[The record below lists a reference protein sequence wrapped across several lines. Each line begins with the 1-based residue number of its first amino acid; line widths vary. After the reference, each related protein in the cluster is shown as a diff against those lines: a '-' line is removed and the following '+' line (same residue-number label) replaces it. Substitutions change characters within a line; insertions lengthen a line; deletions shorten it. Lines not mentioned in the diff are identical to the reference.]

1 MTQPLVLLAL
11 AFILGIIAGDCLR
24 VPMPLGAAGALISA
38 VIVGILLFRRSQS
51 VTASLFFFAASLGIF
66 WVGLAREPQSQLLP
80 NTATYLDL
88 VALVAEEGKVYAN
101 RETYVLKVREIILPE
116 GRSDTIDE
124 AVQLIV
130 YLPEAASG
138 NPDPVFPSFAYG
150 DVLKIHGQLEI
161 PSSAGNPGEFDYREY
176 LSRRGIYTQ
185 IAVYPAAVE
194 QLAAGQGNCLLQGVY
209 SLKSRVKQAMGQT
222 LPPDTRQLLQALW
235 FGEQAGLS
243 LEERDIYQ
251 RTGLIHVFSV
261 SGFHVGFLLLLALF
275 IGRVLRLA
283 AGMKIGLALGMLLFF
298 AAMVGFAVPVMRA
311 ILMAA
316 LGLAAHYWR
325 REKNLVSAL
334 ALAAIL
340 ILLANPLVLLDVAFQ
355 FSFLATWGL
364 VYLYPAMDER
374 LKGWPAWRAL
384 ILLPLGAQLGVVP
397 LVAFNYNQITILSL
411 LSNVLLAGILGGIVL
426 IGYLAFP
433 LVFIFPLAAES
444 LFLAAEVLVSL
455 ITELVRFMSGVPGSV
470 INVASP
476 PVWGLTL
483 YYLLVVGWAEGWLR
497 KFKAW
502 VWPVLKT
509 RPAFCLVVASL
520 LIAGGIAGYT
530 WVSCDVLKVVFLDV
544 GQGDCIIIET
554 PSGKTALVDGGGRPD
569 FGFNSKSNYQVG
581 RQVVL
586 PYLRRQGIN
595 HLDLVVNTH
604 PDADHI
610 EGLGVVLQEIP
621 VAFLVFAPVREP
633 PAAYFELQQLA
644 LAKGTQVAEAKRGSL
659 LNLDPQMQIQ
669 VLHPGPD
676 LDQTSRHRNNNSL
689 VLRLLYENNSL
700 LLTGDVEAEGMREL
714 VRSGVEL
721 KSQVLKVPHHGSR
734 YAQEANFLTEVNPQV
749 AIISVGK
756 NNFGH
761 PAAEVVQDFQ
771 QRQVPVFRTDQYG
784 AITLE
789 CDGRRIKVSAFKKP
803 EED

>member
-11 AFILGIIAGDCLR
+11 ALILGIITGEYLR
-24 VPMPLGAAGALISA
+24 PPVLLGAAGALFSA
-38 VIVGILLFRRSQS
+38 VVVGALLFRRSPAAA
-51 VTASLFFFAASLGIF
+51 ASLLFFAAALGIF
-66 WVGLAREPQSQLLP
+66 WTGLARESKSLLLP
-80 NTATYLDL
+80 DTATHIDL

-101 RETYVLKVREIILPE
+101 RETYVLKVREITLPE
-116 GRSDTIDE
+116 GGSAAIDE

-130 YLPEAASG
+130 YPPEAT
-138 NPDPVFPSFAYG
+138 NENFDPVFPRFAYG
-150 DVLKIHGQLEI
+150 DLLKIHGQLEI
-161 PSSAGNPGEFDYREY
+161 PACASNPGEFDYRDY

-185 IAVYPAAVE
+185 IAVYPTAIE
-194 QLAAGQGNCLLQGVY
+194 QLAAGQGNRLLHGIY
-209 SLKSRVKQAMGQT
+209 GLKSRVKQAMGQT

-235 FGEQAGLS
+235 FGEQSGLS
-243 LEERDIYQ
+243 FEERDIYQ

-275 IGRVLRLA
+275 IGRLLRLA
-283 AGMKIGLALGMLLFF
+283 AGLKIGLALAMLLFF

-311 ILMAA
+311 ILMAT
-316 LGLAAHYWR
+316 LGLAAHYWN
-325 REKNLVSAL
+325 REKSLVSAL

-340 ILLANPLVLLDVAFQ
+340 ILLANPLVLFDVAFQ

-364 VYLYPAMDER
+364 VYLYPALDER
-374 LKGWPAWRAL
+374 LKSWPAWRAL

-397 LVAFNYNQITILSL
+397 LIAFNYNQITILSL
-411 LSNVLLAGILGGIVL
+411 LSNVLLTGILGGIVL

-433 LVFIFPLAAES
+433 LVFIFPLVAES
-444 LFLAAEVLVSL
+444 LFLGAGVLVSL
-455 ITELVRFMSGVPGSV
+455 ITDLVRFMSGVPGSV

-476 PVWGLTL
+476 PVWGLIL
-483 YYLLVVGWAEGWLR
+483 YYLLAVGWAEGWLH
-497 KFKAW
+497 KLKAG
-502 VWPVLKT
+502 VWPALKT
-509 RPAFCLVVASL
+509 QPACRIVLALL
-520 LIAGGIAGYT
+520 LITGGITGYAWT
-530 WVSCDVLKVVFLDV
+530 GHSDLKVVFLDV
-544 GQGDCIIIET
+544 GQGDCIFIET
-554 PSGKTALVDGGGRPD
+554 PSGKTALVDGGGTPD
-569 FGFNSKSNYQVG
+569 FGFNNRSNYQVG

-604 PDADHI
+604 PDSDHL
-610 EGLGVVLQEIP
+610 EGLGAVLQEIP
-621 VAFLVFAPVREP
+621 VACLVFAPAKEP

-644 LAKGTQVAEAKRGSL
+644 LAKGTQVAEVKRGSL

-669 VLHPGPD
+669 VLHPGPR
-676 LDQTSRHRNNNSL
+676 LDQSSRHRNNNSL

-714 VRSGVEL
+714 VQSGVEL
-721 KSQVLKVPHHGSR
+721 KSQVFKVPHHGSR
-734 YAQEANFLTEVNPQV
+734 HSQDTNFLSEVNPQV

-771 QRQVPVFRTDQYG
+771 QRQVPVFRTDQHG

-789 CDGRRIKVSAFKKP
+789 CDGRRIKVFAFKQP
-803 EED
+803 EAK